1 MIFHPATTAAQHA
14 AAAHAARCL
23 IAHAITEAARRIAD
37 RQAQREEKKDE

>member
-14 AAAHAARCL
+14 AAARAARWL

-37 RQAQREEKKDE
+37 RQAQREEQPK